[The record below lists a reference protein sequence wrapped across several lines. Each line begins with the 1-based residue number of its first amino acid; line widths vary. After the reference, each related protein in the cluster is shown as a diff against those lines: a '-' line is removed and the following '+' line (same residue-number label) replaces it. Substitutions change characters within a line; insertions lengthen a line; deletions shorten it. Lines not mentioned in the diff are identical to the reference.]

1 MKKCLSIHIFIF
13 IMYMCKYKNIILSTP
28 FCHYTLRCCRIYILI
43 LYSYFL
49 PLMCTNI
56 AYIFAHSTTK
66 SPFFSSYYTLLTIH
80 VARTHEE
87 EQQHDLTCEN
97 KCIFLYIII
106 FFIIIIII
114 IIFIYLYTYI
124 CELCIYDRVLYIRVG
139 VCTRNEKI

>member
-56 AYIFAHSTTK
+56 AYIRTQHNKVSIFLILLHIIN
-66 SPFFSSYYTLLTIH
+66 YTRSE
-80 VARTHEE
+80 RTHEE
-87 EQQHDLTCEN
+87 EQQHHHTCEN

-114 IIFIYLYTYI
+114 IIFIYI
-124 CELCIYDRVLYIRVG
+124 CTHIYASYVYMTG
-139 VCTRNEKI
+139 WVCVREK